1 MQIVSELDKL
11 VLAAFIAETMKDEEV
26 LEFLLAV
33 DQGVSD
39 WEFTESLLSKILS
52 QFVDNEVPLEKK
64 KTQEL
69 LFKCLKISQEGDSDD
84 E

>member
-1 MQIVSELDKL
+1 MQIVSEMDKL

-33 DQGVSD
+33 DQAMSD
-39 WEFTESLLSKILS
+39 WEFTESLLSRILS
-52 QFVDNEVPLEKK
+52 QFVENEVQLVKK
-64 KTQEL
+64 ETQGL
-69 LFKCLKISQEGDSDD
+69 LFKCLKISLGGDSDD